1 MKVSEAALR
10 TLAATSAAMDIQEQ
24 RITPLVKPRDDV
36 QPVQP
41 ETPQLLPCVHA
52 LWAPLVHALKVNNGT
67 PHQCSGLFSRPS
79 WAF

>member
-41 ETPQLLPCVHA
+41 ETPQLLPCVHT
-52 LWAPLVHALKVNNGT
+52 LWAPLVHALKVSVCT
-67 PHQCSGLFSRPS
+67 LHQCSGHFSRPS
-79 WAF
+79 